1 MSTTPPAAVTLTVEG
16 VRVMSEANTRGHWA
30 TRHRRNRMQQDLV
43 RVALLRLDRAGLLAA
58 GRLRVTFSRVR
69 GPRGQV
75 MDSDGLCIAFK
86 HVRDAVAAW
95 LQRDDG
101 DPWWDWQYHPE
112 QVRGKEYG
120 VRIRFEAVPA
130 ADAAGA
136 TREG

>member
-86 HVRDAVAAW
+86 HVRDAVAGW

-101 DPWWDWQYHPE
+101 DGWYDWRYDPE
-112 QVRGKEYG
+112 QVKGKEYG
-120 VRIRFEAVPA
+120 VRLTFTPLPA
-130 ADAAGA
+130 GDTTG
-136 TREG
+136 